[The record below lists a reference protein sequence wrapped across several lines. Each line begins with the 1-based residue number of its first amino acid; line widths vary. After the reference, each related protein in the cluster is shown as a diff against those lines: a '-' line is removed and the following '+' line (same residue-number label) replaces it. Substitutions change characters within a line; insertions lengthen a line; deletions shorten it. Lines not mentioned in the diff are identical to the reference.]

1 MDKDSVDYEIFRICY
16 LKKYIH
22 DLNFPYRRSKQM
34 GFFVLRDRSNKQ
46 AWLLYCLYHWVG
58 VR

>member
-22 DLNFPYRRSKQM
+22 DLNFHTDGPSKWASLCCATAAINRH
-34 GFFVLRDRSNKQ
+34 G
-46 AWLLYCLYHWVG
+46 YCIVYIIG
-58 VR
+58 